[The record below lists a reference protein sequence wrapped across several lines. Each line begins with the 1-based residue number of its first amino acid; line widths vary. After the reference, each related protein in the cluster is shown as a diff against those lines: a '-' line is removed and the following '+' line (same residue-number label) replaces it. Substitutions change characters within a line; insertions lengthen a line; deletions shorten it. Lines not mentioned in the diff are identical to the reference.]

1 MVLADLDL
9 LIGHPR
15 RVLGGRRQCHGAGQE
30 QAAEQ
35 ARKHAAP
42 GVRRSGDEISDQWRR
57 RCGARV
63 PGGYPAASPKQ
74 RAETKRV
81 EKRDEITSRQRI
93 GLHWPAPSRVGA
105 GYQTAGDELAGAL
118 ALSQSTALQSGAG
131 PGASPCLTARFAS
144 APPKA
149 MAAPRASS
157 PKPWCVRSRPRKFQ
171 MHRSRVSPD
180 DAVG

>member
-1 MVLADLDL
+1 MVWPILIS

-15 RVLGGRRQCHGAGQE
+15 RVLGGRRQCHGAAQE

-42 GVRRSGDEISDQWRR
+42 NVRRSGDEISDQRRR
-57 RCGARV
+57 RCRARV
-63 PGGYPAASPKQ
+63 PGGHAAAPPNK
-74 RAETKRV
+74 RTETNA
-81 EKRDEITSRQRI
+81 EKRDEIASFQWI
-93 GLHWPAPSRVGA
+93 GLHWPAPSQVGA
-105 GYQTAGDELAGAL
+105 GYQMAGDKSAGAL

-157 PKPWCVRSRPRKFQ
+157 PKPWRVRSRPRKFQ